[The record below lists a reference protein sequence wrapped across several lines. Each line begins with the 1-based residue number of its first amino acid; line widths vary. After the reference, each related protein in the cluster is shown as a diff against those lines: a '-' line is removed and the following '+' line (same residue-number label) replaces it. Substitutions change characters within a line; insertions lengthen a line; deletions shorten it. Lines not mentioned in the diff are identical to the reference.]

1 MRSGQ
6 PHIQHRN
13 KKRHQ
18 RGGESRQIDAPPTPA
33 EFRALG
39 ALLTAWAEAYL
50 DHANR
55 SKSAPEPN
63 ASPGVV

>member
-13 KKRHQ
+13 NKRHQ

-39 ALLTAWAEAYL
+39 ALLTAWAQAYL
-50 DHANR
+50 DHAHR
-55 SKSAPEPN
+55 SKGASEPK
-63 ASPGVV
+63 